1 MSQQPVA
8 PHELAHE
15 LLADL
20 AHSRRTSDSPE
31 QKRALA
37 QLAAL
42 VEIGDRLRDMEQLMR
57 QSVE

>member
-1 MSQQPVA
+1 MTQQGAA
-8 PHELAHE
+8 PSDVAHE

-20 AHSRRTSDSPE
+20 TQGRRSSDSPE

-42 VEIGDRLRDMEQLMR
+42 VDIADRLRGIEQIIR
-57 QSVE
+57 KPSE